1 MFSSCSFFDDDVL
14 KDPNVNQI
22 LCVDVDPPPRL
33 RITAGRPFSIPTVFF
48 FIFSKSWSFNVSV
61 ELAIQS

>member
-48 FIFSKSWSFNVSV
+48 FIFF
-61 ELAIQS
+61 EIMEF